1 MEVSCRDADEQPLTV
16 DGRTEG
22 KFKGQ
27 STDAHSEARE
37 AHHHS
42 WLLRKQ
48 QGWRG
53 MGDGKAFS
61 RGNPMLKKHQ
71 TI

>member
-27 STDAHSEARE
+27 STDAQKPVKPTITFLASA
-37 AHHHS
+37 
-42 WLLRKQ
+42 
-48 QGWRG
+48 
-53 MGDGKAFS
+53 
-61 RGNPMLKKHQ
+61 Q
-71 TI
+71 TAGLERHGRR